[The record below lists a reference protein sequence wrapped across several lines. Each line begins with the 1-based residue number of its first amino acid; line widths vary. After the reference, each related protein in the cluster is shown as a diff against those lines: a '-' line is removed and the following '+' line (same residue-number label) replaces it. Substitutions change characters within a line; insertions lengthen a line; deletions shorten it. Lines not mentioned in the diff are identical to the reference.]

1 MFEHLIANFPILF
14 PLIRMYRSNGNGIFA
29 TTILIKYRVET
40 SKSNARLIA
49 SSISQISTMLQCKN
63 IKNVYWNDE
72 VKKRYAIDVIMNLL
86 SRAVSSFSSLMHYT
100 MTAGSYKKRT
110 IMCTLNVYNNNN
122 RKKVKS
128 KTPCFFKF
136 LVQRIFFFLF
146 IAKKIAFPPNYFNTV
161 FFLCEIIT
169 RIQFKLAFLTQNNAN
184 RQKNHYN
191 FSLPTETFHCTL
203 HSIRQ

>member
-1 MFEHLIANFPILF
+1 MQKYKKCLLE
-14 PLIRMYRSNGNGIFA
+14 RRSKKTLRHRRYHEF
-29 TTILIKYRVET
+29 TIQSCIVVFII
-40 SKSNARLIA
+40 NALYHDSRL
-49 SSISQISTMLQCKN
+49 LQ
-63 IKNVYWNDE
+63 
-72 VKKRYAIDVIMNLL
+72 
-86 SRAVSSFSSLMHYT
+86 
-100 MTAGSYKKRT
+100 KRT

-203 HSIRQ
+203 HSIRQFIIFFEDSLINCCFKYIIFLTLKFHCLEKHESH